1 MYSFKQ
7 QGYKST
13 MTFLRYFAAKL
24 EMSKAS
30 ETCPKHDDIKDDV
43 IEEKDDIEYEPT
55 PML

>member
-1 MYSFKQ
+1 
-7 QGYKST
+7 

-30 ETCPKHDDIKDDV
+30 ETCHKHDDIKDDV
-43 IEEKDDIEYEPT
+43 IEEKDDIEDEPT